1 MSRRAVEFGCAI
13 VIVGLLAGVAGAATT
28 QLLHAVEHVTYHYT
42 FGTLLSGVGG
52 SSPVRRAVGPMIGG
66 ALAGFG
72 WWMLRRRT
80 AVPPL
85 AETIAAHR
93 PIPRLSMSIDAVLQV
108 LLVGTGASLGRE
120 GAPRQLA
127 AALGDFGTTRLALT
141 ARDREILLSCAAGA
155 GLGAVYSVPLGGAL
169 FAAQILLGSW
179 HPRVVGTA
187 LITSSLAVA
196 VAAPVT
202 HLEHPLSWPDAKTSY
217 LFAFLALAIAPLAV
231 AIGLAFDRVMAG
243 ARPKVQYHSWILIP
257 AIAAAGLLVGVC
269 SIWYPELP
277 GNGRSILT
285 VAVNTEMTLGAACV
299 ILLLKPLVTAVF
311 LRAGAVGGLLTPALA
326 TGAATG
332 SVLGS
337 CPQSVRRDEHRS
349 IGAGAHLSGR
359 RVGDHPALA
368 AVCGPV
374 RVGTRASTVLV
385 ADRVRY
391 RGIRR
396 ARPAPVARTPSSRR
410 YVIFQRMSCPVTDG
424 FSPTCRHRR
433 RFRPVRHRT
442 A

>member
-1 MSRRAVEFGCAI
+1 VSRRAIEYGCAI

-28 QLLHAVEHVTYHYT
+28 LLLHAIEHLTYHYT

-93 PIPRLSMSIDAVLQV
+93 PIPRLSMSIDAGLQV
-108 LLVGTGASLGRE
+108 LLVGSGASLGRE

-127 AALGDFGTTRLALT
+127 AALGDFGTTRLSLT
-141 ARDREILLSCAAGA
+141 PRDREILLACAAGA

-169 FAAQILLGSW
+169 FAAQILLRSW

-202 HLEHPLSWPDAKTSY
+202 HLEHALTWPQASTSY
-217 LFAFLALAIAPLAV
+217 LFGFLALAVAPLAAAV
-231 AIGLAFDRVMAG
+231 GLAFDRVMAA
-243 ARPKVQYHSWILIP
+243 ARPKVQYRSWILIP
-257 AIAAAGLLVGVC
+257 AVAAAGLLVGVC

-285 VAVNTEMTLGAACV
+285 VAVDSGMTLGAACV
-299 ILLLKPLVTAVF
+299 ILLLKPLLTALF

-332 SVLGS
+332 SV
-337 CPQSVRRDEHRS
+337 V
-349 IGAGAHLSGR
+349 
-359 RVGDHPALA
+359 ALA
-368 AVCGPV
+368 LNELTGTHINVSALALTCAAGVLAITQRSPLFAALFVWELAHPPLWLLLVFAIAAFAAHGL
-374 RVGTRASTVLV
+374 RVLREHHEAEVKVNGE
-385 ADRVRY
+385 
-391 RGIRR
+391 
-396 ARPAPVARTPSSRR
+396 
-410 YVIFQRMSCPVTDG
+410 
-424 FSPTCRHRR
+424 
-433 RFRPVRHRT
+433 
-442 A
+442 